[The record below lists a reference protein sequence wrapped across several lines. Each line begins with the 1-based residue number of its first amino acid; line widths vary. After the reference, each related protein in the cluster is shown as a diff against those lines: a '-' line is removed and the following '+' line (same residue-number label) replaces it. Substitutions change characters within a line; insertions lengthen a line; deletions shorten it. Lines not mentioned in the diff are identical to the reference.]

1 MTERLISCKESPSGL
16 FFLSDSAMIDTKKQH
31 IKIKAMDATY
41 ASIAIT
47 SSSNQIYEMLVEREP
62 LIRWL
67 EGELIQ
73 RCFPDFSAEIREL
86 MISGLDIEDQA
97 EIFGEEEV

>member
-1 MTERLISCKESPSGL
+1 MNSRRKPFGA
-16 FFLSDSAMIDTKKQH
+16 FFLSDSAMIETTKQH
-31 IKIKAMDATY
+31 IKIIAMDSKY

-47 SSSNQIYEMLVEREP
+47 SSSNQVYDMLLEKEP
-62 LIRWL
+62 FLRWL
-67 EGELIQ
+67 GGELIQ

>member
-1 MTERLISCKESPSGL
+1 MRERSNDL
-16 FFLSDSAMIDTKKQH
+16 FLFYRAMIDTKKQH

-47 SSSNQIYEMLVEREP
+47 SSSNQVYEMLVEREP

-86 MISGLDIEDQA
+86 MISGMDIEDQA
-97 EIFGEEEV
+97 EIFGEDI

>member
-1 MTERLISCKESPSGL
+1 
-16 FFLSDSAMIDTKKQH
+16 MIDTKKQH

-47 SSSNQIYEMLVEREP
+47 SSSNQVYEMLVEREP